1 MAMDDEARQQAV
13 KLLTINQRVLDAR
26 QRQKAR
32 FGDSADPAI
41 DLDIAERT
49 ANIEA
54 LQAVLEPDPAPEVQ
68 AVIKRRI
75 DDDYLFV
82 FNSVV
87 KLARRVTRVEA
98 AIADIQ
104 QSAFADQQWRLN
116 IGAAVEGLQHALGQ
130 IERKRRGGQLV
141 NRVIQLATLL
151 LIMAIAWRI
160 L

>member
-1 MAMDDEARQQAV
+1 MAMDDEARQQAE
-13 KLLTINQRVLDAR
+13 KLLLVNQRVLDAR
-26 QRQKAR
+26 YLQKERLGA
-32 FGDSADPAI
+32 SADPSI
-41 DLDIAERT
+41 DLDIAERL

-54 LQAVLEPDPAPEVQ
+54 LQAVLEPDPSPGVQEV
-68 AVIKRRI
+68 VKRRI

-87 KLARRVTRVEA
+87 KLGRRVTRIER

-130 IERKRRGGQLV
+130 IEQKRRGGQLV
-141 NRVIQLATLL
+141 NRAIQLATLL